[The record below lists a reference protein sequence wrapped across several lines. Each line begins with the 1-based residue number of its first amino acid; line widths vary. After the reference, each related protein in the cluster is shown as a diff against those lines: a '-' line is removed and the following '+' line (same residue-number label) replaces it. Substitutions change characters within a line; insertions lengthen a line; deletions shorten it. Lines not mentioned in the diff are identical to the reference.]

1 MTKAKTK
8 QVQEYFWHVSAI
20 MKKGVSLGRVRAA
33 DDKTAIVKAVEEF
46 GYTGDVRRLVAQ
58 READ

>member
-1 MTKAKTK
+1 MAKAKTK
-8 QVQEYFWHVSAI
+8 SAQEYVWHVSAI
-20 MKKGVSLGRVRAA
+20 LKKGVHLGRVQAP
-33 DDKTAIVKAVEEF
+33 DDKTAIAKAVEEF